1 MAKLRIGVVGCGDVA
16 QHTYLPG
23 LARLHREGVLEFVA
37 VADSIEGRAAA
48 LAQKHA
54 VPHAYTGAA
63 ALLQSDVDLVV
74 NLTPMQAHAEVTLA
88 ALAAGKHVYTE
99 KPIATSL
106 EDAQAIVASAQAAGL
121 TVGAAPA
128 LLTHPDIQQTL
139 RWLWADVI
147 GRVCFVRARASN
159 PGPDRITDFLTD
171 PTWFHKAGG
180 GPLFD
185 LGIYPLHVITGA
197 LGPARRVTAF
207 SGIAL
212 PERVVGFG
220 AAKGKT
226 IHVESDDNTHLLLDF
241 GNATFA
247 SIDTTYCVLSSQGPR
262 MEFYGAAGVM
272 NLASS
277 ADEPPVSI
285 FTSNDAAGLRGW
297 MTPEKVYRG
306 RVNPPRRPPE
316 PPAYSLVNGVAH
328 MVDVIEGHGSL
339 LLTAEHAVHVLEIL
353 LAVQQ
358 SAREGHAVE
367 LKTSFAQPALKS

>member
-1 MAKLRIGVVGCGDVA
+1 MSKIRIGVVGCGDVA

-23 LARLHREGVLEFVA
+23 LARLHREGSLDFVA
-37 VADSIEGRAAA
+37 VADAIEGRAAA
-48 LAQKHA
+48 FAERYS
-54 VPHAYTGAA
+54 VPHAYASVD
-63 ALLQSDVDLVV
+63 ALLQGGVDLVV
-74 NLTPMQAHAEVTLA
+74 NLTPMQVHAEVTLA
-88 ALAAGKHVYTE
+88 ALVAGKHVYTE

-106 EDAQAIVASAQAAGL
+106 EDAHAIVAAARAAGL

-212 PERVVGFG
+212 PDRVVVSG
-220 AAKGKT
+220 AAKGKS
-226 IHVESDDNTHLLLDF
+226 IQVESDDNTHLLLDF
-241 GNATFA
+241 GDATFA
-247 SIDTTYCVLSSQGPR
+247 SIDATYCVLSSQGPR
-262 MEFYGAAGVM
+262 MEFYGATGVM
-272 NLASS
+272 NLASTVE
-277 ADEPPVSI
+277 EPPVLI
-285 FTSNDAAGLRGW
+285 FREDDEQGLRGW
-297 MTPEKVYRG
+297 MMPEKVYRG
-306 RVNPPRRPPE
+306 RVNPPRRPAD

-328 MVDVIEGHGSL
+328 MVEALEGRRPL

-358 SAREGHAVE
+358 SAREGRAVE
-367 LKTSFAQPALKS
+367 IRSTFARPALEG

>member
-1 MAKLRIGVVGCGDVA
+1 MSKLRIGVVGCGDVA

-23 LARLHREGVLEFVA
+23 LARLHREGVLDFVA
-37 VADSIEGRAAA
+37 VADSVEGRAAA
-48 LAQKHA
+48 LAEKYA
-54 VPHAYTGAA
+54 VPRAFLSAE
-63 ALLQSDVDLVV
+63 ALLQSDADLVV
-74 NLTPMQAHAEVTLA
+74 NLTPMQAHAEITLA

-99 KPIATSL
+99 KPIATAL
-106 EDAQAIVASAQAAGL
+106 DDAQAIVAAARSAGL
-121 TVGAAPA
+121 MVGAAPA

-139 RWLWADVI
+139 RWLWADII

-171 PTWFHKAGG
+171 PAWFHKTGG

-197 LGPARRVTAF
+197 LGPARCVTAF

-212 PERVVGFG
+212 PERTVVSG

-226 IHVESDDNTHLLLDF
+226 IRVESDDNTHLLLDF
-241 GNATFA
+241 GDAAYA
-247 SIDTTYCVLSSQGPR
+247 SIDATYCVLSSQGPR
-262 MEFYGAAGVM
+262 MEFYGADGVM
-272 NLASS
+272 NLAST
-277 ADEPPVSI
+277 ADEPPVLI
-285 FTSNDAAGLRGW
+285 FRADDAHGLRGW
-297 MTPEKVYRG
+297 VTPEKVYRG

-328 MVDVIEGHGSL
+328 MVDALEGRSPL
-339 LLTAEHAVHVLEIL
+339 LLTAEHAAHVLEIL

-358 SAREGHAVE
+358 SAREGRAVE
-367 LKTSFAQPALKS
+367 INSTFARPALAG

>member
-1 MAKLRIGVVGCGDVA
+1 MSKIRVGVVGCGDVA

-23 LARLHREGVLEFVA
+23 LARLHREGVLDFVA
-37 VADSIEGRAAA
+37 VADAIEERAAA
-48 LAQKHA
+48 FAEKYA
-54 VPHAYTGAA
+54 VPHAYAGAD
-63 ALLQSDVDLVV
+63 ALLHSGVDLVV

-99 KPIATSL
+99 KPVATSL
-106 EDAQAIVASAQAAGL
+106 EDANAIVEAASAAGL
-121 TVGAAPA
+121 AVGAAPA

-171 PTWFHKAGG
+171 PTWFHKTGG

-212 PERVVGFG
+212 PERVVVSG
-220 AAKGKT
+220 AARGKC
-226 IHVESDDNTHLLLDF
+226 IQVESDDNTHLLLDF
-241 GNATFA
+241 GDATFA
-247 SIDTTYCVLSSQGPR
+247 SIDATYCVLSSQGPR
-262 MEFYGAAGVM
+262 MEFYGASGVM
-272 NLASS
+272 NLASTV
-277 ADEPPVSI
+277 DEPPVLI
-285 FTSNDAAGLRGW
+285 FREDDAHGLRGW

-306 RVNPPRRPPE
+306 RVNPPRHPADPS
-316 PPAYSLVNGVAH
+316 AYSLVNGVAH
-328 MVDVIEGHGSL
+328 MVEALEGRSPL

-358 SAREGHAVE
+358 SAREGRAVE
-367 LKTSFAQPALKS
+367 ISSTFARPALNG